1 MEVNYN
7 KKKEIFSELRD
18 KIYEYG
24 TSYINEAQINEIK
37 ISSLKNK
44 KIIDEIRALKV
55 IELDSLKGFFS
66 YVNYDHFL
74 IFKFNDEFYFC
85 DTELAYSLREESMI
99 KISDFNFYL
108 RKDKMKKIDIK
119 SNSN

>member
-1 MEVNYN
+1 MEGQQMTN
-7 KKKEIFSELRD
+7 KPNRKKEIFNEFRNYYFLTKDIKLSILRNTVIVD
-18 KIYEYG
+18 
-24 TSYINEAQINEIK
+24 EIK
-37 ISSLKNK
+37 N
-44 KIIDEIRALKV
+44 LKV
-55 IELDSLKGFFS
+55 IELDSLENFYS